1 MQASPRSSSF
11 IFVLDRS
18 YQCTQD
24 ANTSEFRHLPFEGV
38 YIYICTVICIY
49 IQFSTI
55 LYICLQKSFTS
66 PCPNCGLCGSFA
78 NKPILPISLT
88 NCNRQFY
95 RWPSQIAFELI
106 VLAWHR
112 KSNWKSMQN
121 FQKSEKG
128 REIFQT
134 PFLRSCFETCRYFE
148 ATPLKKLLPTIQNH
162 KAPTPRVDIATKKTG
177 STFPSKTFRQK
188 WTSGNPKS
196 YRLHVQITTNGT
208 FVTHVHNDP
217 DPPKQHRRF
226 FVVLWL
232 EKT

>member
-38 YIYICTVICIY
+38 YIYICTVICVYIY
-49 IQFSTI
+49 NFLQLSTYVCRNPSHHLAQI
-55 LYICLQKSFTS
+55 VDCVGPLLTS
-66 PCPNCGLCGSFA
+66 PFCPSH
-78 NKPILPISLT
+78 
-88 NCNRQFY
+88 
-95 RWPSQIAFELI
+95 WPTATGNFTGGHHRLQELI

-162 KAPTPRVDIATKKTG
+162 KAPTPRVDIATKKNGVDLPFKNLPTKMDQWK
-177 STFPSKTFRQK
+177 SKELPPSCPNHHQWYFCYTR
-188 WTSGNPKS
+188 P
-196 YRLHVQITTNGT
+196 
-208 FVTHVHNDP
+208 
-217 DPPKQHRRF
+217 
-226 FVVLWL
+226 
-232 EKT
+232 

>member
-1 MQASPRSSSF
+1 MHTRCKHFWVSAPSIWRC
-11 IFVLDRS
+11 L
-18 YQCTQD
+18 
-24 ANTSEFRHLPFEGV
+24 
-38 YIYICTVICIY
+38 YIYICTVICVYIY
-49 IQFSTI
+49 NFLQLSTYVCRNPSHHLAQI
-55 LYICLQKSFTS
+55 VDCVGPLLTS
-66 PCPNCGLCGSFA
+66 PFCPSH
-78 NKPILPISLT
+78 
-88 NCNRQFY
+88 
-95 RWPSQIAFELI
+95 WPTATGNFTGGHHRLQELI

>member
-38 YIYICTVICIY
+38 YIYMHCNLCIY
-49 IQFSTI
+49 IYTI
-55 LYICLQKSFTS
+55 FYNYLHMFAEILHITLPKLWGPLPTS
-66 PCPNCGLCGSFA
+66 PFCPSH
-78 NKPILPISLT
+78 
-88 NCNRQFY
+88 
-95 RWPSQIAFELI
+95 WPTAAGNFTGGHHRLQELI

-162 KAPTPRVDIATKKTG
+162 KAPTPRVDIATKKRG
-177 STFPSKTFRQK
+177 RPSLQTPSDKNGPVEIQRATAFMSK
-188 WTSGNPKS
+188 SPPMVLLLHTSIMI
-196 YRLHVQITTNGT
+196 QILRNNIDV
-208 FVTHVHNDP
+208 FLWFFDWR
-217 DPPKQHRRF
+217 KHR
-226 FVVLWL
+226 
-232 EKT
+232 